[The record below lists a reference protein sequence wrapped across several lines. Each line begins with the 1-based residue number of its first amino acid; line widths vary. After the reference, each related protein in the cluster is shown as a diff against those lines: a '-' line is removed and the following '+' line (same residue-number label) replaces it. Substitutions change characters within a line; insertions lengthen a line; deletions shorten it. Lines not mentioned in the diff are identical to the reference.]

1 MRTAARRGF
10 EIGTWVVM
18 AAVLLQFL
26 LAGLGVFTD
35 AGFFFWHATVNS
47 LVVGLLPLLLVLV
60 GWLGGVPGRV
70 LRLGAAIFGLTVVQ
84 SLLLAP
90 YHMDAPGI
98 VRAISSLHVL
108 NAVLILWVAL
118 QLLERARAWSRG
130 SEEAATPAP
139 GR

>member
-1 MRTAARRGF
+1 MRTAAGRVF
-10 EIGTWVVM
+10 EVGTWVVM
-18 AAVLLQFL
+18 AAVLVQFL

-35 AGFFFWHATVNS
+35 AGFLFWHAAVNS
-47 LVVGLLPLLLVLV
+47 LVVGLLPLLLVLI

-70 LRLGAAIFGLTVVQ
+70 LRLGAAIFGLTVLQ

-90 YHMDAPGI
+90 YHMNAPTV

-108 NAVLILWVAL
+108 NAILILWVAL
-118 QLLERARAWSRG
+118 QLLERTRAWSHG
-130 SEEAATPAP
+130 KQDAGAAIP

>member
-1 MRTAARRGF
+1 MRTAARRVF
-10 EIGTWVVM
+10 EVGTWVVM

-35 AGFFFWHATVNS
+35 AGFLFWHATVNA

-90 YHMDAPGI
+90 YHMNAPGI

-130 SEEAATPAP
+130 SEEAAAGAP